1 MSLLTVIVRLM
12 RLLITNDDG
21 INAPGIQALTRA
33 ISQWVALN
41 PAERSAIVVAPN
53 RNFSG
58 MSSAVGDIFDKPM
71 VAYERRVIEGAE
83 NIPAYAL
90 DAAPALCTIIG
101 GIGYLGE
108 RPTMVVSGINAGAN
122 VGRSVL
128 HSGTIGAILTGA
140 QLGMSGLAV
149 SSQWD
154 EAITHYE
161 TAAKIAVEVL
171 DQFYDAP
178 ARTLLNLNVPN
189 LSTADLKGVRRGR
202 ISKAGIIKATPS
214 EESGFTLGESGE
226 IPLRFGAA
234 TPQLGDV
241 SDEQADEDG
250 ALVVAGYA
258 SLTALRGVHED
269 TDSSTDDLMR
279 LSLEAIET
287 HLRSH
292 R

>member
-1 MSLLTVIVRLM
+1 
-12 RLLITNDDG
+12 
-21 INAPGIQALTRA
+21 
-33 ISQWVALN
+33 
-41 PAERSAIVVAPN
+41 
-53 RNFSG
+53 
-58 MSSAVGDIFDKPM
+58 MSSAVGDIFDHPM
-71 VAYERRVIEGAE
+71 VAYERRVIAGAE

-178 ARTLLNLNVPN
+178 ERTLLNLNVPN
-189 LSTADLKGVRRGR
+189 LSTAELKGVRRGR
-202 ISKAGIIKATPS
+202 ISNAGIIKATRS

-250 ALVVAGYA
+250 LGLGDVDAELVGHVAVRNARVRAHELQRGRGAHGRLEVGHEAVNDDAQNARQLPA
-258 SLTALRGVHED
+258 SLGGGAGRGGV
-269 TDSSTDDLMR
+269 
-279 LSLEAIET
+279 
-287 HLRSH
+287 
-292 R
+292 

>member
-1 MSLLTVIVRLM
+1 MSLLPVIVRLM

-33 ISQWVALN
+33 ISQWVALR
-41 PAERSAIVVAPN
+41 PEERSAIVVAPN

-58 MSSAVGDIFDKPM
+58 MSSAVGDIFDNPM

-178 ARTLLNLNVPN
+178 ERTLLNLNVPN

-202 ISKAGIIKATPS
+202 ISNAGIIKATRS
-214 EESGFTLGESGE
+214 EEAGFTLGESGE

-269 TDSSTDDLMR
+269 TDISTDDLMR
-279 LSLEAIET
+279 LSLTAIEA
-287 HLRSH
+287 HLASH